1 MTSWLNSCAVRF
13 GRLIPFALL
22 LTTIGLFVATGLL
35 YKAENRQRELLA
47 VSVRTSGWVAY
58 QAQLEY
64 VKAHASLEV
73 AIANPNEANLD
84 DVGLRLELL
93 LSRLPI
99 LYESEEGKLLNNIGD
114 LRPAIGAYE
123 ERIGGYLD
131 ALPQMAPR
139 SSATIATLEAWHD
152 DLAPLGKQ
160 LQQILQSSVAYNED
174 LYRRE
179 QELSSNAAT
188 LPLVLMFVS
197 GAALVGL
204 LLVQSAR
211 DRQRLAEVTGAKAR
225 EAALRDDFHAAIE
238 AMPAVIVILDPEAA
252 SVRFINTAAAQ
263 LIDPSTD
270 APEWRRLAEV
280 ILTDAQSESSGILNL
295 AFPREDGQITSLR
308 GARRA
313 ILWEGRP
320 QVLVALADTTRI
332 RAAEL
337 QVMQSA
343 KLAALGE
350 MASAIAHELNQP
362 LSVIKMASTNV
373 RRLVETG
380 SPADAVLAKLQRI
393 ESQIDRAK
401 RITDQVRRYARA
413 PSAIASRFPLRSA
426 VELAAGFVSEQYRAA
441 GVRLDVAL
449 DIPSEVTV
457 LGEQTMFEQTIVNL
471 LVNARDALEER
482 PMPIGGRRVVVA
494 GKVVDEE
501 AVITVSDNAGG
512 IAPQVLDRLF
522 DAFTTT
528 KSAEKG
534 TGLGLSLARTVVTN
548 MEGVIAAANVDDG
561 ACFTIRLPVPS
572 GAVNEKEVA

>member
-1 MTSWLNSCAVRF
+1 MTSWLNSCAIRC
-13 GRLIPFALL
+13 GRWIPVALI

-35 YKAENRQRELLA
+35 YRAENRQRELLA
-47 VSVRTSGWVAY
+47 ISVRTSGWVAY

-64 VKAHASLEV
+64 VKSHASLEV
-73 AIANPNEANLD
+73 AIANPNERNLD
-84 DVGLRLELL
+84 DVALRLELL

-99 LYESEEGKLLNNIGD
+99 LYESEEGKLLTRIAD
-114 LRPAIGAYE
+114 LKPVIAGYEAAID
-123 ERIGGYLD
+123 GYLND
-131 ALPQMAPR
+131 LSNMAPR
-139 SSATIATLEAWHD
+139 SSATIATLQGWHD
-152 DLAPLGKQ
+152 ELEPLGKE
-160 LQQILQSSVAYNED
+160 LQQILQSSVAYNDD

-179 QELSSNAAT
+179 QELSANAAT
-188 LPLVLMFVS
+188 VPLVLMFVS
-197 GAALVGL
+197 GAGLVGL
-204 LLVQSAR
+204 LLIQSAR
-211 DRQRLAEVTGAKAR
+211 DRQRLAEVTAAKGR

-252 SVRFINTAAAQ
+252 RVSFINTAAAQ
-263 LIDPSTD
+263 LISPSTD

-280 ILTDAQSESSGILNL
+280 ILTDAPSQATGILNL
-295 AFPREDGQITSLR
+295 GFPRDDGQITSLR

-332 RAAEL
+332 RSAEL

-343 KLAALGE
+343 KLATLGE

-380 SPADAVLAKLQRI
+380 APAETVLAKLQRI

-413 PSAIASRFPLRSA
+413 PTSMAANLPLRSA

-441 GVRLDVAL
+441 GIRLEVAL
-449 DIPSEVTV
+449 DIPAELTV
-457 LGEQTMFEQTIVNL
+457 IGEQTMFEQTIVNL

-482 PMPIGGRRVVVA
+482 PAPAGGRRVVVS
-494 GKVVDEE
+494 GRVEE
-501 AVITVSDNAGG
+501 SEVLITVTDNAGG
-512 IAPQVLDRLF
+512 IAPQVMDRLF
-522 DAFTTT
+522 DAFATT

-548 MEGVIAAANVDDG
+548 MEGVISAANTEDG
-561 ACFTIRLPVPS
+561 ACFTIRLPVRAPLL
-572 GAVNEKEVA
+572 AQKEVA